1 VLGEV
6 LRKPDK
12 GKSSGVLFGDHER
25 YVDWDGRSED
35 PQGSPGGALRRE
47 LEAGHSSPITEYTI
61 TQTAM
66 KELLLGIFE
75 NPVIVYTL
83 LALVPLIF
91 VIPFALFAVW
101 WERKISAHMQDR
113 LGPMRTGGWH
123 GWAQTIADI
132 LKLIQKE
139 DIIPSAADRRLF
151 KLAPYIVFA
160 GSYAAYAAIPFS
172 AAYIGS
178 EINIGL
184 FYVIAISSIVVVGLL
199 MAGWASNNKWSLFGA
214 MRSAAQIVSYE
225 IPIALGLLAVVMVAG
240 TFDLQ
245 EINRMQSGW
254 FWNWFMFQKFPFLF
268 LAMIVYFVASLAEVN
283 RTPFDI
289 PEAESELVGGYHTE
303 YGGMRFALLFLSEY
317 ANMFAVSAVAS
328 TVFLGGWNSPFG
340 SFLSGPVLGFF
351 WFLAKGMAFIF
362 VQMWLRWTL
371 PRLRVD
377 QLMYVGW
384 KVLIP
389 FGFVIVFG
397 VGIWTLAVR

>member
-1 VLGEV
+1 
-6 LRKPDK
+6 
-12 GKSSGVLFGDHER
+12 
-25 YVDWDGRSED
+25 
-35 PQGSPGGALRRE
+35 
-47 LEAGHSSPITEYTI
+47 
-61 TQTAM
+61 M
-66 KELLLGIFE
+66 KEALFDLLQNELL
-75 NPVIVYTL
+75 VYAL
-83 LALVPLIF
+83 MALVPLLF

-123 GWAQTIADI
+123 GWSQTIADI

-139 DIIPSAADRRLF
+139 DIIPTAADRRLF
-151 KLAPYIVFA
+151 IIAPYLVFA

-184 FYVIAISSIVVVGLL
+184 FYVISISSLVVVGLL

-214 MRSAAQIVSYE
+214 LRSAAQIVSYE
-225 IPIALGLLAVVMVAG
+225 IPVALSLLAVVMVVG

-245 EINRMQSGW
+245 AINQAQSGY
-254 FWNWFMFQKFPFLF
+254 FWNWFVFQKFPLLF
-268 LAMIVYFVASLAEVN
+268 LAGLIYFVASLAEVN

-303 YGGMRFALLFLSEY
+303 YGGMRFAILFLSEY
-317 ANMFAVSAVAS
+317 ANMFAVSAIAA
-328 TVFLGGWNSPFG
+328 TLFFGGWNSPFG
-340 SFLSGPVLGFF
+340 EFLSGPFWGAF
-351 WFLAKGMAFIF
+351 WFVSKGMVFIF

-377 QLMYVGW
+377 QLMVVGW

-389 FGFVIVFG
+389 FSFVLIFG
-397 VGIWTLAVR
+397 VGIWVLAAGH

>member
-1 VLGEV
+1 
-6 LRKPDK
+6 
-12 GKSSGVLFGDHER
+12 
-25 YVDWDGRSED
+25 
-35 PQGSPGGALRRE
+35 
-47 LEAGHSSPITEYTI
+47 
-61 TQTAM
+61 M
-66 KELLLGIFE
+66 KELLIDLLGNEIL
-75 NPVIVYTL
+75 VYVL
-83 LALVPLIF
+83 MGIVPLLW
-91 VIPFALFAVW
+91 VVPFALFAVW

-123 GWAQTIADI
+123 GWSQTIADI

-139 DIIPSAADRRLF
+139 DIIPTLADKKLF
-151 KLAPYIVFA
+151 KLAPYVVFT

-184 FYVIAISSIVVVGLL
+184 FYVVSVSSIGVVGLL

-214 MRSAAQIVSYE
+214 LRSAAQIVSYE
-225 IPIALGLLAVVMVAG
+225 VPVALAILAVVMIVG

-245 EINRMQSGW
+245 EINRAQSGW
-254 FWNWFMFQKFPFLF
+254 FWNWFMFQKFPLVF
-268 LAMIVYFVASLAEVN
+268 LAGVIYFVASLAEVN

-289 PEAESELVGGYHTE
+289 PEAEQELVGGYHTE

-317 ANMFAVSAVAS
+317 ANMFAVSAVAA
-328 TVFLGGWNSPFG
+328 TLFLGGWNSPFG
-340 SFLSGPVLGFF
+340 DFLSGPVWGAF
-351 WFLAKGMAFIF
+351 WFLGKGMAFIF
-362 VQMWLRWTL
+362 LQMWLRWTL

-389 FGFVIVFG
+389 FSFVLII
-397 VGIWTLAVR
+397 GIGLWVMLAG

>member
-1 VLGEV
+1 
-6 LRKPDK
+6 
-12 GKSSGVLFGDHER
+12 
-25 YVDWDGRSED
+25 
-35 PQGSPGGALRRE
+35 
-47 LEAGHSSPITEYTI
+47 
-61 TQTAM
+61 M
-66 KELLLGIFE
+66 KETLISLLE
-75 NPVIVYTL
+75 NEILVY
-83 LALVPLIF
+83 ALMAIVPLLW

-123 GWAQTIADI
+123 GWSQTIADI
-132 LKLIQKE
+132 MKLIQKE
-139 DIIPSAADRRLF
+139 DIIPTAADKKLF
-151 KLAPYIVFA
+151 ILAPYVVFTGA
-160 GSYAAYAAIPFS
+160 YAAYAAIPFS

-178 EINIGL
+178 EINVGL
-184 FYVIAISSIVVVGLL
+184 FYVLSISSVVVVGLL

-214 MRSAAQIVSYE
+214 LRSAAQIVSYE
-225 IPIALGLLAVVMVAG
+225 IPVAVSLLAVIMVAG

-245 EINRMQSGW
+245 QINQMQSGW
-254 FWNWFMFQKFPFLF
+254 FWNWFVFQKFPFLF
-268 LAMIVYFVASLAEVN
+268 FAGVIYFVASLAETN

-317 ANMFAVSAVAS
+317 ANMFAVSAIA
-328 TVFLGGWNSPFG
+328 TTLFLGGWNSPFG
-340 SFLSGPVLGFF
+340 SFLTGPWWGAL
-351 WFLAKGMAFIF
+351 WFLGKGMMFIF

-389 FGFVIVFG
+389 FSFLIVIG
-397 VGIWTLAVR
+397 VGFWVMLAR

>member
-1 VLGEV
+1 
-6 LRKPDK
+6 
-12 GKSSGVLFGDHER
+12 
-25 YVDWDGRSED
+25 
-35 PQGSPGGALRRE
+35 
-47 LEAGHSSPITEYTI
+47 
-61 TQTAM
+61 M
-66 KELLLGIFE
+66 KEILLELLQIE
-75 NPVIVYTL
+75 ILVY
-83 LALVPLIF
+83 ALMAIVPLLW

-139 DIIPSAADRRLF
+139 DIIPALADRKLF
-151 KLAPYIVFA
+151 KLAPYVVFA

-172 AAYIGS
+172 AAYVGS

-184 FYVIAISSIVVVGLL
+184 FYFISITSVVVVGLL
-199 MAGWASNNKWSLFGA
+199 MAGWASNNKWSLYGA
-214 MRSAAQIVSYE
+214 MRAAAQIVSYE
-225 IPIALGLLAVVMVAG
+225 VPVILSILAVVMVVG

-245 EINRMQSGW
+245 EINRAQAGP
-254 FWNWFMFQKFPFLF
+254 FWNWFVFQKFPFLF
-268 LAMIVYFVASLAEVN
+268 VAAFIYFLSSLAEVN

-303 YGGMRFALLFLSEY
+303 YGGMRFAMLFLSEY
-317 ANMFAVSAVAS
+317 ANMFAVSAIAA
-328 TVFLGGWNSPFG
+328 TLFFGGWNSPFG
-340 SFLSGPVLGFF
+340 EVLSGPWWGAF
-351 WFLAKGMAFIF
+351 WFFSKGMAFIF

-377 QLMYVGW
+377 QLMYISW

-389 FGFVIVFG
+389 FSFVIIFG
-397 VGIWTLAVR
+397 VGLWVMLSV

>member
-1 VLGEV
+1 
-6 LRKPDK
+6 
-12 GKSSGVLFGDHER
+12 
-25 YVDWDGRSED
+25 
-35 PQGSPGGALRRE
+35 
-47 LEAGHSSPITEYTI
+47 
-61 TQTAM
+61 M
-66 KELLLGIFE
+66 KDLLLDLLGNEIA
-75 NPVIVYTL
+75 VYTL
-83 LALVPLIF
+83 MALVPLLW
-91 VIPFALFAVW
+91 VVPFALFAVW

-139 DIIPSAADRRLF
+139 DIIPTLADRTLF
-151 KLAPYIVFA
+151 KLAPYVVFV

-184 FYVIAISSIVVVGLL
+184 FYVVSVSSIVVVGLL

-214 MRSAAQIVSYE
+214 LRSAAQIVSYE
-225 IPIALGLLAVVMVAG
+225 IPVALAILAVVMIVG

-245 EINRMQSGW
+245 EINRAQSGW
-254 FWNWFMFQKFPFLF
+254 FWNWFLFQKFPLVF
-268 LAMIVYFVASLAEVN
+268 LAGVVYFVASLAEVN

-303 YGGMRFALLFLSEY
+303 YGGMRFALLFLAEY
-317 ANMFAVSAVAS
+317 SNMFAVSAVAA
-328 TVFLGGWNSPFG
+328 TLFLGGWNSPFG
-340 SFLSGPVLGFF
+340 DFLAGPIWGAF
-351 WFLAKGMAFIF
+351 WFLSKGMAFIF
-362 VQMWLRWTL
+362 LQMWLRWTL

-389 FGFVIVFG
+389 FSFVLII
-397 VGIWTLAVR
+397 GIGLWVMLAG

>member
-1 VLGEV
+1 
-6 LRKPDK
+6 
-12 GKSSGVLFGDHER
+12 
-25 YVDWDGRSED
+25 
-35 PQGSPGGALRRE
+35 
-47 LEAGHSSPITEYTI
+47 
-61 TQTAM
+61 M
-66 KELLLGIFE
+66 KDLLLSILQ
-75 NPVIVYTL
+75 NPVLVYTL
-83 LALVPLIF
+83 MAVFPLVW

-113 LGPMRTGGWH
+113 LGPMRTGGFH

-139 DIIPSAADRRLF
+139 DIIPTAADKKLF
-151 KLAPYIVFA
+151 KLAPYIVFGGA
-160 GSYAAYAAIPFS
+160 YAAYAAIPFS

-184 FYVIAISSIVVVGLL
+184 FYIISISSLVVIGLL
-199 MAGWASNNKWSLFGA
+199 MAGWASNNKWSLYGA
-214 MRSAAQIVSYE
+214 LRSAAQIVSYE
-225 IPIALGLLAVVMVAG
+225 IPVALAILAVVVLTG

-245 EINRMQSGW
+245 EINRMQTGW
-254 FWNWFMFQKFPFLF
+254 FWNWFVFRDFPLLF
-268 LAMIVYFVASLAEVN
+268 LAMLIYFVGSLAEVN

-317 ANMFAVSAVAS
+317 ANMFAVSAVA
-328 TVFLGGWNSPFG
+328 TTIFFGGWNSPFG
-340 SFLSGPVLGFF
+340 AFLSGPVWGLL
-351 WFLAKGMAFIF
+351 WFLGKGMCFIF

-389 FGFVIVFG
+389 FAFVIMVG
-397 VGIWTLAVR
+397 VSMWTLAAR

>member
-1 VLGEV
+1 MKEFLFGLLQNEV
-6 LRKPDK
+6 L
-12 GKSSGVLFGDHER
+12 V
-25 YVDWDGRSED
+25 Y
-35 PQGSPGGALRRE
+35 AL
-47 LEAGHSSPITEYTI
+47 
-61 TQTAM
+61 M
-66 KELLLGIFE
+66 
-75 NPVIVYTL
+75 
-83 LALVPLIF
+83 ALVPLVF

-151 KLAPYIVFA
+151 ILAPYLVFA

-184 FYVIAISSIVVVGLL
+184 FYVISISSLVVVGLL
-199 MAGWASNNKWSLFGA
+199 MAGWASNNKWSLYGA
-214 MRSAAQIVSYE
+214 LRSAAQIVSYE
-225 IPIALGLLAVVMVAG
+225 IPVALSLLAVVMVVG

-245 EINRMQSGW
+245 AINQAQGGY
-254 FWNWFMFQKFPFLF
+254 FWNWFIFQKFPLLF
-268 LAMIVYFVASLAEVN
+268 LAGFIYFVASLAEVN

-317 ANMFAVSAVAS
+317 ANMFAVSAIAA
-328 TVFLGGWNSPFG
+328 TMFLGGWNSPFG
-340 SFLSGPVLGFF
+340 EFLSGPFWGAF
-351 WFLAKGMAFIF
+351 WFVSKGMVFIF

-377 QLMYVGW
+377 QLMVVGW

-389 FGFVIVFG
+389 FSFVLIFG
-397 VGIWTLAVR
+397 VGIWVLVAGH